1 MTKSQLPTTKSQ
13 EPMTQEPIA
22 NSQQPNLDD
31 TRPQPAIQ
39 EIDMLPGQVYGG
51 MDDGGR
57 RRGGCG
63 VSLLMLGAL
72 GFVGVIIVALA
83 AAAGWTTG
91 QREAAVFATATR
103 STEIIDQLN
112 RIPQD
117 IANRNTVLMN
127 TRLQFLSM
135 MTPGI
140 PELAPLSITATALY
154 NETMPTA
161 TALPTATVEAVVEA
175 TAIAPT
181 VVPPAEDGTYDLAA
195 LLLQAQTAVDTA
207 QWQDAIGLLDAISGL
222 DPDYEAARVRTLLGT
237 ALNSYAS
244 DLYNT
249 YQPGNPGQLA
259 QAIVITDRAE
269 TLGVVRDGL
278 SYERNAAQLYL
289 DARRAIGL
297 DPFAAIR
304 ALERLY
310 NLGQGRYY
318 QEAQQELYSQ
328 YVALGDAQAS
338 LGEYCPAAQYFQTAL
353 NYGSGAAS
361 RRDNANTICAQATPI
376 PLPGTFVAPSGT
388 LAAPIGQVSPPGG

>member
-1 MTKSQLPTTKSQ
+1 MTFDH
-13 EPMTQEPIA
+13 
-22 NSQQPNLDD
+22 NLED
-31 TRPQPAIQ
+31 TRPQAAIQ
-39 EIDMLPGQVYGG
+39 DSDMQPGQVYGG
-51 MDDGGR
+51 MDNGAPR
-57 RRGGCG
+57 RAGCG
-63 VSLLMLGAL
+63 TTLMAFGAL
-72 GFVGVIIVALA
+72 GVVGLIIVGLA
-83 AAAGWTTG
+83 AVAGWTTG
-91 QREAAVFATATR
+91 QREAEVFATATR

-117 IANRNTVLMN
+117 IANRNTVLVN
-127 TRLQFLSM
+127 TRLQFLGM

-140 PELAPLSITATALY
+140 PELAQFSVTATALY
-154 NETMPTA
+154 HEMQPTA
-161 TALPTATVEAVVEA
+161 TALPSA
-175 TAIAPT
+175 TAQATDASTEAAPT
-181 VVPPAEDGTYDLAA
+181 IIPPSEDGTYDLAA
-195 LLLQAQTAVDTA
+195 LLQQAQTAVDTA

-222 DPDYEAARVRTLLGT
+222 DPDYEAVRVRNLIST

-269 TLGVVRDGL
+269 TLGVLRDGL

-328 YVALGDAQAS
+328 YVALGDAQAA
-338 LGEYCPAAQYFQTAL
+338 LGEYCPAAQYFQSAL
-353 NYGSGAAS
+353 NYGAGAAA

-376 PLPGTFVAPSGT
+376 LLPGTFVAPSGT